1 MHVVARRW
9 PLSASTA
16 SALVCGPM
24 VACVHC
30 GVSDFVERANFKT
43 DDEIHLSAYHHAAYE
58 VRGVHFG
65 RCDAA
70 GMATTRGCRS
80 RDGEHSNEK
89 IAT

>member
-1 MHVVARRW
+1 M
-9 PLSASTA
+9 TA
-16 SALVCGPM
+16 LALVCGPM

-30 GVSDFVERANFKT
+30 GVSGFVERANFKT
-43 DDEIHLSAYHHAAYE
+43 DDEFHLLAYHYVAYE
-58 VRGVHFG
+58 VRGVRFG

-80 RDGEHSNEK
+80 RDGEHSDQK